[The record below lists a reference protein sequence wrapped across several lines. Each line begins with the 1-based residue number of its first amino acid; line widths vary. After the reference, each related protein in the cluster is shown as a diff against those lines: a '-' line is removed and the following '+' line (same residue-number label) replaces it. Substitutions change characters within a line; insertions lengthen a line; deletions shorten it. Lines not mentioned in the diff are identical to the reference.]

1 MGLCLGLVSMEMLRV
16 GVASGFP
23 QKSSFCVV
31 DGVEYV
37 GYVYVCGG
45 GCVCTHLRICMCGMC
60 SCVGWS
66 CVCLCVDGYL
76 HIL

>member
-1 MGLCLGLVSMEMLRV
+1 MEMLRV

-23 QKSSFCVV
+23 RKKSSFCVV

-37 GYVYVCGG
+37 GYVCVYTSAYLCVCG
-45 GCVCTHLRICMCGMC
+45 VCSH
-60 SCVGWS
+60 VGWG
-66 CVCLCVDGYL
+66 CVCLCVDEYL